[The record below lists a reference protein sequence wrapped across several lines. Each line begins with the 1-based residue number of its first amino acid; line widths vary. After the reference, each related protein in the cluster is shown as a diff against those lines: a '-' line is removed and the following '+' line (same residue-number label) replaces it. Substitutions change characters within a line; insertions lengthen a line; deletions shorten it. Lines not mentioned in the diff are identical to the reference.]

1 MKRGLSP
8 ACYFGTMYIEL
19 SQKVM
24 FPMIVMISKHWLM
37 KTWLGTLSWMI
48 KIEKIHVTNS

>member
-24 FPMIVMISKHWLM
+24 FPMIVLISKHWLM
-37 KTWLGTLSWMI
+37 KTWLGKLS
-48 KIEKIHVTNS
+48 